1 MATPPAS
8 DEQTDGPDNGSEAA
22 VPAASPAGRVPAEPI
37 EQMVLAQIHAALMSP
52 EMVQSVWDVAREKY
66 PTLTEPEV
74 VLPLRQMGQ
83 VWMQLF
89 PAERQRI
96 VQLLIER
103 VTLREEGIEITW
115 RDTGWHALAGEMRP
129 GTFGGE
135 LLELEQQESSVEVA
149 A

>member
-1 MATPPAS
+1 
-8 DEQTDGPDNGSEAA
+8 
-22 VPAASPAGRVPAEPI
+22 
-37 EQMVLAQIHAALMSP
+37 MVLAQIHAALMSP

-66 PTLTEPEV
+66 PAFTEPEV

-83 VWMQLF
+83 VWAQLF

-115 RDTGWHALAGEMRP
+115 RESGWHTLASEMRP
-129 GTFGGE
+129 NTIGAE
-135 LLELEQQESSVEVA
+135 LLELEQEEAMV
-149 A
+149 